1 MQLYKHCPE
10 HRRCAR
16 LWNCSSDLYALT
28 GCVASN
34 VCVEGIGPLPI
45 PLFNRCLSPLINP
58 SLSPSPFGHLLPIS
72 CPPLPVLAATQRRR
86 FDVVVV
92 EIFMLEFSSL
102 LYILA
107 ALAFF
112 IYGFRLLR
120 LLRRV
125 GAKRRERR
133 ALTKVCRLG
142 FCGKGRG
149 RLQAVGG
156 RLPAVLIHFPFSLSA
171 PLSAADG
178 FPDLLCDDCL
188 CVSGGS
194 YRVGCADNLHRRK
207 LVRLPA
213 WGLCGA
219 LVLSTGWSV

>member
-1 MQLYKHCPE
+1 MRPAMELLI
-10 HRRCAR
+10 RFVRLDWLRC
-16 LWNCSSDLYALT
+16 LE
-28 GCVASN
+28 CVCGGDWPLAYPL
-34 VCVEGIGPLPI
+34 VQPMPIPFDQPVPLP
-45 PLFNRCLSPLINP
+45 FSFWSPP
-58 SLSPSPFGHLLPIS
+58 AYLLP
-72 CPPLPVLAATQRRR
+72 PPLPVLAATQRRR